1 MSGPDHPNVAFAL
14 NNLGSLYLRRK
25 EPARAV
31 TFYSKVLAIRRA
43 QLALYELFIKRAR
56 SFIVK
61 MCATLGTLLDAR
73 DYGDV
78 TGS

>member
-31 TFYSKVLAIRRA
+31 TFYSMVLAIRRA
-43 QLALYELFIKRAR
+43 HPLYELFIKRAR